1 MKNVLIITNIATL
14 FILGFTYFSGCKK
27 AEIDPEK
34 ATNTCIV
41 CPNTKAYQQVSTDF
55 VKSLLRNYRK
65 NHWTKINASG
75 IIPTSID
82 SRSVWFDMDVIKS
95 FIADV
100 EAKTDAICEEGHCNK
115 KLGIRIYFGEYGKG
129 AEPLYS
135 AYDGLHTLVMVPTIQ
150 NPELEGTDREHV
162 DFDPEHMT
170 GCSPLT
176 IDTSW
181 QFITALMPEITVTN
195 HGTLIP
201 PPDPF
206 LGPCTGA
213 KFMHFID
220 LQDLVRPST
229 SPCP

>member
-1 MKNVLIITNIATL
+1 MKKLLIITNVVTL

-41 CPNTKAYQQVSTDF
+41 CPDTKPYAQVGTDF
-55 VKSLLRNYRK
+55 VKSLLRNYRE
-65 NHWTKINASG
+65 NQWTKITG
-75 IIPTSID
+75 MPRTFID
-82 SRSVWFDMDVIKS
+82 SRSVWFDMNVIKS

-100 EAKTDAICEEGHCNK
+100 EAKTDDICKEGHCKK
-115 KLGIRIYFGEYGKG
+115 KLGIRIYFGAYGKG
-129 AEPLYS
+129 AVPEYS
-135 AYDGLHTLVMVPTIQ
+135 EYKGLHTLVMVPTIQ

-181 QFITALMPEITVTN
+181 QFITALMPEITASN

-206 LGPCTGA
+206 VGPCTGA